1 MKNQTNVALTLDLK
15 KQRMRIHKETLRQV
29 GYPDYVQLLVNPEQ
43 KTIVMRACEESAC
56 QAHKVILEKNV
67 DCELYSK
74 EFLRRLKT
82 VDSNLKGD
90 TSFLIAGKT
99 DPSRRLAIFRLKD
112 IHPLESGQS
121 QKTTKREQSHYDR

>member
-1 MKNQTNVALTLDLK
+1 MKNQGNVALTLDLK
-15 KQRMRIHKETLRQV
+15 KQRMRIHKETLRQL

-43 KTIVMRACEESAC
+43 KTIILRACEESAC

-74 EFLRRLKT
+74 EVLRRLKT

-99 DPSRRLAIFRLKD
+99 DPSRRLAIFRMED
-112 IHPLESGQS
+112 IHPLEQVQS
-121 QKTTKREQSHYDR
+121 QNNCKKGATT